1 MFHHKNYINLH
12 YYQYHQKSLVMGSCQ
27 IHGNRC
33 RFSKILIIYWKLK
46 LYHWQQILS
55 VVALEVTGSR
65 HSFLRNWQ
73 TLKPQKKTVENTFV
87 LSSKNYVL
95 WEKKAYVYFSFCH
108 PEYFCKREI
117 LKYIYIY
124 AYIFFKKRDKSKS
137 SFKYLLGLLWWP
149 VAKTLHSQCRG
160 PGFIPW
166 SGT

>member
-12 YYQYHQKSLVMGSCQ
+12 YYQYLQKSLVLGSCQ
-27 IHGNRC
+27 IYGNRC

-55 VVALEVTGSR
+55 VVSLEVTGSL

-73 TLKPQKKTVENTFV
+73 TLKPQKTTVENTFV

-117 LKYIYIY
+117 LEYIYLL
-124 AYIFFKKRDKSKS
+124 IFFFKRGISQN
-137 SFKYLLGLLWWP
+137 P
-149 VAKTLHSQCRG
+149 VLSIYWDFSGGQWLRLCIPNAGG

-166 SGT
+166 SGN